1 MEIIIFFPQN
11 KNIILYIM
19 LSEVF
24 WVAFITT
31 ISGMILKLASL
42 AYKSK
47 CKECSVGCIKVI
59 RDVEAETKE
68 LEFKVNNKVK
78 EEEEKT
84 PLV

>member
-1 MEIIIFFPQN
+1 
-11 KNIILYIM
+11 M

-31 ISGMILKLASL
+31 ISGMLLKLASL

-47 CKECSVGCIKVI
+47 CKECSVCCIKVV
-59 RDVEAETKE
+59 RDTETEQEE
-68 LEFKVNNKVK
+68 LEFRIKNNVK

-84 PLV
+84 SV